1 MVRDQSL
8 FVSKYMFRLLI
19 AVAPRKLFLVPFQR
33 DGNFTGRDS
42 IMSELGR
49 RYDAAAF
56 ERFLSIALVG
66 DKDTG

>member
-8 FVSKYMFRLLI
+8 FVSKYMFRLLMI
-19 AVAPRKLFLVPFQR
+19 VALRKLFLVPFQR